1 MNENNLSSLVT
12 GLFRGKFK
20 KDLGFVF
27 SGKILSAAL
36 GFVTTMIV
44 ARHFSDAEFGILTIS
59 LVVMQLASAA
69 ATLAMDIGLVRYLS
83 LYMEN
88 DRNRAGRML
97 KLTIQIRLISGLA
110 VLIGG
115 YFLAPV
121 LAYRVFGGKP
131 ELILPLRL
139 AFAGAFCLSLREL
152 VLVVFQSLSQF
163 IPFIIVQLVS
173 PVGKVLVIGVLL
185 FSSSLKINPVLVVYI
200 SLPLLAA
207 VIGSFLL
214 PRQYLRQRG
223 PRRDVFWELFHFS
236 KWVAVSYLS
245 IIISERLDIIMLTSF
260 MPSMDEVGL
269 YSLAFR
275 LVVPLLM
282 ITSSLQLVCA
292 PIASRMTDLHQY
304 REYITKIIKIL
315 LPVALLVCILFPFS
329 RMIIQVVFNR
339 PLAEAAVASQVFNIL
354 LIGVVLQ
361 IVVAPLAL
369 ITYAE
374 SKPQVLAYADLSRL
388 LTNLL
393 GNYLL
398 INGKFGF
405 PAWGIY
411 GAAVATTITVFVG
424 NAVVMGY
431 IYWGVFRRQRKAY
444 ER

>member
-1 MNENNLSSLVT
+1 MNENNFPSLMT
-12 GLFRGKFK
+12 GFFRGRFK
-20 KDLGFVF
+20 KDFGFVF

-59 LVVMQLASAA
+59 LVVMQLASAVA
-69 ATLAMDIGLVRYLS
+69 SLAMDIGLVRYLS
-83 LYMEN
+83 LYIVT

-97 KLTIQIRLISGLA
+97 KLTVQIRLISGLA

-115 YFLAPV
+115 YFLAPI

-131 ELILPLRL
+131 ELITPLRL

-152 VLVVFQSLSQF
+152 VLCVFQSLSRF
-163 IPFIIVQLVS
+163 IPLIFVQLVS
-173 PVGKVLVIGVLL
+173 PVGKVLVIGFLL
-185 FSSSLKINPVLVVYI
+185 FYSSLKLNPVLVVYI

-207 VIGSFLL
+207 VVGSFLL
-214 PRQYLRQRG
+214 PRELLRESG

-236 KWVAVSYLS
+236 KWVSISYV
-245 IIISERLDIIMLTSF
+245 IYIVNDRLDILMLTRF
-260 MPSMDEVGL
+260 MPNMDEVGI

-292 PIASRMTDLHQY
+292 PIACRMTDIHQY
-304 REYITKIIKIL
+304 RDYIRNIIKIL
-315 LPVALLVCILFPFS
+315 LPLALLICMLFPFS
-329 RMIIQVVFNR
+329 RVIIQVVFNR
-339 PLAEAAVASQVFNIL
+339 PLAQAAVAAQVFNIL
-354 LIGVVLQ
+354 LVGVVCQ
-361 IVVAPLAL
+361 IIIGPLAL

-374 SKPQVLAYADLSRL
+374 SKPRIMAFGDISRL
-388 LTNLL
+388 ATNLL

-405 PAWGIY
+405 PALGII
-411 GAAVATTITVFVG
+411 GAALATTSAVFVG
-424 NAVVMGY
+424 NFVVINY
-431 IYWGVFRRQRKAY
+431 LYWGVFRKKRRL
-444 ER
+444 